1 MADKYA
7 VNYEDE
13 RFKNVEN
20 EKNQRI
26 NEATNTY
33 DDMINNSDRF
43 YQDQINASKE
53 WADKQSEI
61 QQKQNDLAIEK
72 IEQQKDK
79 ARKDYEK
86 EQRASYVDYKKQVDP
101 FSVDAEKMAANGLTN
116 SGYSESSRVS
126 MWNTYQ
132 NRYAS
137 AKESYNNAVLN
148 YDNARKDAQLAN
160 NSALAEIAYNSL
172 QKQLELGLQGFQY
185 KNTLIQQKQSELQ
198 QIDETYY
205 NRYQNVLA
213 QINAEIERQRAQ
225 DQWDAEFKQK
235 QQQYEESRK
244 QWREEFNQKERQ
256 YERENAIAERKLAA
270 ALAKEGS
277 YTVDSTTDGDI
288 STNILGALRAGLM
301 GAKNATKT
309 NTNTKLSNNASTLL
323 MVTKSLSALTKNTTK
338 IENLIS
344 SALAQG
350 RITKDEA
357 ATIVN
362 KLNG

>member
-1 MADKYA
+1 MDKYA

-13 RFKNVEN
+13 RFKNIEN
-20 EKNQRI
+20 EKQDQLTKSENM
-26 NEATNTY
+26 Y
-33 DDMINNSDRF
+33 DDMINNSDKY
-43 YQDQINASKE
+43 YQDQIDVARDYAKE
-53 WADKQSEI
+53 QKEAQQQQTDFTIDKINQ
-61 QQKQNDLAIEK
+61 EK
-72 IEQQKDK
+72 EQT
-79 ARKDYEK
+79 RKDYVK
-86 EQRASYVDYKKQVDP
+86 EQKGAYSDWQKQ
-101 FSVDAEKMAANGLTN
+101 SNNYSANAENLAANGLSG
-116 SGYSESSRVS
+116 SGYAQSMQVS

-132 NRYAS
+132 NRKAS
-137 AKESYNNAVLN
+137 AMESYNKAVLN
-148 YDNARKDAQLAN
+148 YDNGIKEAQLAN
-160 NSALAEIAYNSL
+160 NSALAQIAYNAL
-172 QKQLELGLQGFQY
+172 QQELELSLQGFQY
-185 KNTLIQQKQSELQ
+185 RNQLLQQKQTQLQ
-198 QIDETYY
+198 NINDNYY

-235 QQQYEESRK
+235 QEQYEEARK

-270 ALAKEGS
+270 ALAKEGY

-288 STNILGALRAGLM
+288 STNISGALRAGLM
-301 GAKNATKT
+301 GAKIATKT

-323 MVTKSLSALTKNTTK
+323 MVTKSLSALPKNTTK

>member
-1 MADKYA
+1 MDKYA

-13 RFKNVEN
+13 RFKNIEN
-20 EKNQRI
+20 EKQEQLTKSENMY
-26 NEATNTY
+26 N
-33 DDMINNSDRF
+33 DMVNNSDKY
-43 YQDQINASKE
+43 YQDQINAT
-53 WADKQSEI
+53 
-61 QQKQNDLAIEK
+61 
-72 IEQQKDK
+72 
-79 ARKDYEK
+79 KDYAKEQKEAQQQQTDFTIDKINQEK
-86 EQRASYVDYKKQVDP
+86 EQTRKNYVKEQKGAYSDWQKQ
-101 FSVDAEKMAANGLTN
+101 SNNYSANAENLATNGLSN
-116 SGYSESSRVS
+116 SGYAQSMQVS

-132 NRYAS
+132 NRKAS
-137 AKESYNNAVLN
+137 AMESYNKAALN
-148 YDNARKDAQLAN
+148 YDNGSKEAQLAN
-160 NSALAEIAYNSL
+160 NSALAQIAYNAL
-172 QKQLELGLQGFQY
+172 QQELELSLQGFQY
-185 KNTLIQQKQSELQ
+185 RNQLLQQKQTQLQ
-198 QIDETYY
+198 NINDNYY

-235 QQQYEESRK
+235 QEQYEESRK

-256 YERENAIAERKLAA
+256 YAIENARAERKLAA
-270 ALAKEGS
+270 ALAKEGN

-288 STNILGALRAGLM
+288 STKILGALRAGLM
-301 GAKNATKT
+301 GAKNATKI

>member
-1 MADKYA
+1 MDKYA

-13 RFKNVEN
+13 RFKNIEN
-20 EKNQRI
+20 EKQDQLTKSENM
-26 NEATNTY
+26 Y
-33 DDMINNSDRF
+33 DDMINNSDK
-43 YQDQINASKE
+43 YYKDQINAARDYAKE
-53 WADKQSEI
+53 QKEAQQQQTDFTIDKINQ
-61 QQKQNDLAIEK
+61 
-72 IEQQKDK
+72 
-79 ARKDYEK
+79 EK
-86 EQRASYVDYKKQVDP
+86 EQTKKDYVKEQKGAYSDWQKQ
-101 FSVDAEKMAANGLTN
+101 SNNYSANAENLATNGLSG
-116 SGYSESSRVS
+116 SGYAQSMQVS

-132 NRYAS
+132 NRKAS
-137 AKESYNNAVLN
+137 AMESYNKAVLN
-148 YDNARKDAQLAN
+148 YDNGIKEAQLAN
-160 NSALAEIAYNSL
+160 NSALAQIAYNAL
-172 QKQLELGLQGFQY
+172 QQELELSLQGFQY
-185 KNTLIQQKQSELQ
+185 KNQLLQQKQTQLQ
-198 QIDETYY
+198 NINDNYY

-225 DQWDAEFKQK
+225 EQWDAEFKQK

-277 YTVDSTTDGDI
+277 YTVDSTTDG
-288 STNILGALRAGLM
+288 NILGALRAGLM

-323 MVTKSLSALTKNTTK
+323 MVTKSLSALTKNPTK

>member
-205 NRYQNVLA
+205 NRDQNVLEKG
-213 QINAEIERQRAQ
+213 I
-225 DQWDAEFKQK
+225 
-235 QQQYEESRK
+235 
-244 QWREEFNQKERQ
+244 
-256 YERENAIAERKLAA
+256 
-270 ALAKEGS
+270 
-277 YTVDSTTDGDI
+277 
-288 STNILGALRAGLM
+288 
-301 GAKNATKT
+301 
-309 NTNTKLSNNASTLL
+309 
-323 MVTKSLSALTKNTTK
+323 
-338 IENLIS
+338 
-344 SALAQG
+344 
-350 RITKDEA
+350 
-357 ATIVN
+357 
-362 KLNG
+362 